1 MFALWTVRLF
11 SQMKFIMHTFFC
23 QLSLYNK
30 KRCAKTF
37 SWKLNGTQ
45 FSPQALETKIN
56 VNFNFKN

>member
-45 FSPQALETKIN
+45 LSPQALETK
-56 VNFNFKN
+56 F